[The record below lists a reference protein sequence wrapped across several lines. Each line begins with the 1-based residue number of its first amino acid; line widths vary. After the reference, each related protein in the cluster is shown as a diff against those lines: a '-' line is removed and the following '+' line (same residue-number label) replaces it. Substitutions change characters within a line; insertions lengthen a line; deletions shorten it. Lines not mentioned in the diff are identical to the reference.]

1 MNAAPAP
8 AEGVLRPDWLGL
20 TRTQLRAWFSQQGQK
35 AYHADQVFKWLHRQ
49 QVTDFTAMTDLA
61 KPLRAFLLAQHPVV
75 LPTLAHAHLA
85 GDGTRKWLMA
95 LADGNQI
102 ETVFIPS
109 AQRGT
114 LCVSS
119 QVGCALNCSFC
130 ATARQGFNRNLTAAE
145 IVAQLWL
152 ATQALGP
159 GMITNIVFMGMGEP
173 LLNLDAVLTAV
184 DIMRDDLSY
193 NLSRRRVTLSTSGVV
208 PGILQL
214 VARTDVSLAISL
226 HAPDDVLRDQ
236 LVPLNRK
243 YPLAV
248 LLDACAQYVACS
260 PKGTITFEYI
270 LLSGINDQPHH
281 AQALLRLLR
290 PLPAKVNLIP
300 FNPFPA
306 TQYQRSTPEA
316 VAKFGAILH
325 QAGLRTTTRRTRGD
339 DIAAACGQLAGDFQD
354 RTRRRVHMARWAGQ
368 VT

>member
-1 MNAAPAP
+1 M
-8 AEGVLRPDWLGL
+8 
-20 TRTQLRAWFSQQGQK
+20 RAWFSQQGQK

-49 QVTDFTAMTDLA
+49 QVTDFAAMTDLA
-61 KPLRAFLLAQHPVV
+61 KSLRAFLAAQHPVN
-75 LPTLAHAHLA
+75 LPHITHHHLA
-85 GDGTRKWLMA
+85 GDGTRKWLLG

-102 ETVFIPS
+102 ETVFIPT

-130 ATARQGFNRNLTAAE
+130 ATARQGFNRNLSAAE

-152 ATQALGP
+152 ATRELGP
-159 GMITNIVFMGMGEP
+159 GQITNVVFMGMGEP

-184 DIMRDDLSY
+184 DIFRDDLTY

-214 VARTDVSLAISL
+214 KARTDVSLAISL

-243 YPLAV
+243 YPLTT
-248 LLDACAQYVACS
+248 LLEACAQYVACS

-270 LLSGINDQPHH
+270 LLAGINDQPHH

-300 FNPFPA
+300 FNPFPE
-306 TQYQRSTPEA
+306 THYQRSSPEA
-316 VAKFGAILH
+316 VERFGAILH

-339 DIAAACGQLAGDFQD
+339 DIAAACGQLAGDFHD

-368 VT
+368 VS